1 MAIEIVSL
9 ATLAKRLGISRAWV
23 YHLYQT
29 KGITPDFVDDRK
41 RSYWSEKKVKKYIEM
56 KELQQGLSR
65 KVKRVYE

>member
-9 ATLAKRLGISRAWV
+9 STLAIRLGISRAWI

-29 KGITPDFVDDRK
+29 KRITPDFVDDKK
-41 RSYWSEKKVKKYIEM
+41 RPYWSERKVKRYIEM